1 MSAFVSI
8 MRGCNNMCAYC
19 IVPFTRGRERSRDA
33 ASISREVAELVERG
47 VREVTVL
54 GQNVN
59 SYVDAKY
66 AGIIPRLIPSTAAD
80 PALQLT
86 AHADP
91 DADEDDSDARAYQDA
106 EQAQG
111 QAVAVAVV
119 PAAVA
124 AKPAAAPALREG
136 FATKVPVNPNP
147 NLALPLTLALTLT
160 VVLTLTLTVPP
171 RCLKRPNPTPS
182 FSQP

>member
-1 MSAFVSI
+1 MQLSLEETYADVAPVREAGNGVSAFVSI

-66 AGIIPRLIPSTAAD
+66 AGLIPRLIPSTAAE

-91 DADEDDSDARAYQDA
+91 DADEAS
-106 EQAQG
+106 
-111 QAVAVAVV
+111 
-119 PAAVA
+119 
-124 AKPAAAPALREG
+124 
-136 FATKVPVNPNP
+136 
-147 NLALPLTLALTLT
+147 
-160 VVLTLTLTVPP
+160 
-171 RCLKRPNPTPS
+171 
-182 FSQP
+182 